1 MNHYI
6 YALGFFDGVHI
17 GHQALL
23 KAVGDLCSGDTRPGV
38 ITFAAHPD
46 TLVTGQT
53 PKLINTP
60 QDRELLLKHYGMD
73 RIVTLPFDKKTQTT
87 PWRDF
92 LEDLREHHGAAGFV
106 CGEDFRFGARG
117 AGNAQLLAEYCREAG
132 LPYAIVPEQ
141 TLGGSRISSTRIRQL
156 LDDGDMEQAVACM
169 GHPYILTGTVVHG
182 HQLGRTL
189 GIPTANLAF
198 PKGLATPRFGVYGC
212 TTCIDGRSYLAVTNL
227 GTRPTVEGHHIT
239 VEPWILDYEG
249 DLYGRTV
256 TLEFHCF
263 LRPERKF
270 SSLEE
275 LKTTILGNARE
286 LRDRAG
292 DFPCFL
298 KETP

>member
-1 MNHYI
+1 MNSYI
-6 YALGFFDGVHI
+6 YALGFFDGVHL

-23 KAVGDLCSGDTRPGV
+23 DAVKNLALPGMRGV
-38 ITFAAHPD
+38 VTFLDHPD
-46 TLVTGQT
+46 TLVLGQT
-53 PKLINTP
+53 PGLINTP
-60 QDRELLLKHYGMD
+60 EDRELLLKHYGMD
-73 RIVTLPFDKKTQTT
+73 RIVALPFDEKTRST
-87 PWRDF
+87 PWRAF
-92 LEDLREHHGAAGFV
+92 LEDLRQNYGAAGFV
-106 CGEDFRFGARG
+106 CGEDFRFGAKG
-117 AGNAQLLAEYCREAG
+117 AGNAALLAGYCREAG
-132 LPYAIVPEQ
+132 LPFAVVPEQ
-141 TLGGSRISSTRIRQL
+141 TVDGCRVSSTRIREL
-156 LDDGDMEQAVACM
+156 LAEGKMEQADVCM

-212 TTCIDGRSYLAVTNL
+212 TTYIDGKTYLAVTNL
-227 GTRPTVEGHHIT
+227 GTRPTVEGRHIT

-275 LKTTILGNARE
+275 LKTTILGNAQE

-298 KETP
+298 METP

>member
-1 MNHYI
+1 MNSYI
-6 YALGFFDGVHI
+6 YALGFFDGVHL

-23 KAVGDLCSGDTRPGV
+23 DAVKSLALPGMRGV
-38 ITFAAHPD
+38 VTFLDHPD
-46 TLVTGQT
+46 TLVLGQT
-53 PKLINTP
+53 PGLINTP
-60 QDRELLLKHYGMD
+60 EDRELLLKHYGMD
-73 RIVTLPFDKKTQTT
+73 RIVALPFDEKTRST
-87 PWRDF
+87 PWRAF
-92 LEDLREHHGAAGFV
+92 LEDLRQNYGAAGFV
-106 CGEDFRFGARG
+106 CGEDFRFGAKG
-117 AGNAQLLAEYCREAG
+117 AGTAALLAGYCREAG
-132 LPYAIVPEQ
+132 LPFAVVPEQ
-141 TLGGSRISSTRIRQL
+141 TVDGCRVSSTRIREL
-156 LDDGDMEQAVACM
+156 LADGKMEQAVACM

-198 PKGLATPRFGVYGC
+198 PKGLATPKFGVYGC
-212 TTCIDGRSYLAVTNL
+212 TTYIDGKTYLAVTNL
-227 GTRPTVEGHHIT
+227 GTRPTVEGRHIT

-275 LKTTILGNARE
+275 LKTTILGNAQE

-292 DFPCFL
+292 DFSCFF
-298 KETP
+298 KDAP

>member
-1 MNHYI
+1 MNSYI
-6 YALGFFDGVHI
+6 YALGFFDGVHL

-23 KAVGDLCSGDTRPGV
+23 DAVKSLALPGMRGV
-38 ITFAAHPD
+38 VTFLDHPD
-46 TLVTGQT
+46 TLVLGQT
-53 PKLINTP
+53 PGLINTP
-60 QDRELLLKHYGMD
+60 EDRELLLKHYGMD
-73 RIVTLPFDKKTQTT
+73 RIVALPFDEKTRST
-87 PWRDF
+87 PWRAF
-92 LEDLREHHGAAGFV
+92 LEDLRQNYGAAGFV
-106 CGEDFRFGARG
+106 CGEDFRFGAKG
-117 AGNAQLLAEYCREAG
+117 AGNAALLAQVCREAG
-132 LPYAIVPEQ
+132 LPFAVVPEQ
-141 TLGGSRISSTRIRQL
+141 TVDGCRVSSTRIREL
-156 LDDGDMEQAVACM
+156 LAEGKMEQADVCM

-198 PKGLATPRFGVYGC
+198 PKGLATPKFGVYGC
-212 TTCIDGRSYLAVTNL
+212 TTYIDGKTYLAVTNL
-227 GTRPTVEGHHIT
+227 GTRPTVEGRHIT

-275 LKTTILGNARE
+275 LKTTILGNAQE

-292 DFPCFL
+292 DFSCFF
-298 KETP
+298 KDAP

>member
-1 MNHYI
+1 MNSYI
-6 YALGFFDGVHI
+6 YALGFFDGVHL

-23 KAVGDLCSGDTRPGV
+23 DAVKNLALPGMRGV
-38 ITFAAHPD
+38 VTFLDHPD
-46 TLVTGQT
+46 TLVLGQT
-53 PKLINTP
+53 PGLINTP
-60 QDRELLLKHYGMD
+60 EDRELLLKHYGMD
-73 RIVTLPFDKKTQTT
+73 RIVALPFDEKTRST
-87 PWRDF
+87 PWRAF
-92 LEDLREHHGAAGFV
+92 LEDLRQNYGAAGFV
-106 CGEDFRFGARG
+106 CGEDFRFGAKG
-117 AGNAQLLAEYCREAG
+117 AGNAALLARVCREAG
-132 LPYAIVPEQ
+132 LPFAVVPEQ
-141 TLGGSRISSTRIRQL
+141 TVDGCRVSSTRIREL
-156 LDDGDMEQAVACM
+156 LAEGKMEQADVCM

-198 PKGLATPRFGVYGC
+198 PKGLAIPRFGVYGC
-212 TTCIDGRSYLAVTNL
+212 TTYIDGKTYLAVTNL
-227 GTRPTVEGHHIT
+227 GTRPTVEGRHIT

-275 LKTTILGNARE
+275 LKTTILGNAQE

-298 KETP
+298 EERY

>member
-1 MNHYI
+1 MNSYI
-6 YALGFFDGVHI
+6 YALGFFDGVHL

-23 KAVGDLCSGDTRPGV
+23 DAVKKLALPGARGV
-38 ITFAAHPD
+38 VTFLDHPD
-46 TLVTGQT
+46 TLILGQT
-53 PKLINTP
+53 PGLINTP

-87 PWRDF
+87 PWRVF

-117 AGNAQLLAEYCREAG
+117 AGNAQLLEEYCREAG

-189 GIPTANLAF
+189 GFPTANLAF

-212 TTCIDGRSYLAVTNL
+212 TTPIDGKTYLAVTNL
-227 GTRPTVEGHHIT
+227 GTRPTVDGHHIT
-239 VEPWILDYEG
+239 VEPWILDYTG
-249 DLYGRTV
+249 DLYGRSV
-256 TLEFHCF
+256 TLEFHTF

-270 SSLEE
+270 DSLTE
-275 LKTTILGNARE
+275 LKTTIQANAQQLRE
-286 LRDRAG
+286 QGKNFSSFLR
-292 DFPCFL
+292 
-298 KETP
+298 EQT

>member
-1 MNHYI
+1 MNSYI
-6 YALGFFDGVHI
+6 YALGFFDGVHL

-23 KAVGDLCSGDTRPGV
+23 DAVKSLALPGMRGV
-38 ITFAAHPD
+38 VTFLDHPD
-46 TLVTGQT
+46 TLVLGQT
-53 PKLINTP
+53 PGLINTP
-60 QDRELLLKHYGMD
+60 EDRELLLKHYGMD
-73 RIVTLPFDKKTQTT
+73 RIVALPFDEKTRST
-87 PWRDF
+87 PWRAF
-92 LEDLREHHGAAGFV
+92 LEDLRQNYGAAGFV
-106 CGEDFRFGARG
+106 CGEDFRFGAKG
-117 AGNAQLLAEYCREAG
+117 AGNAALLVQYCREAG
-132 LPYAIVPEQ
+132 LPFAIVPEQ
-141 TLGGSRISSTRIRQL
+141 TVDGCRVSSTRIREL
-156 LDDGDMEQAVACM
+156 LAEGKMEQADVCM
-169 GHPYILTGTVVHG
+169 GHPYILTGTVIHG

-212 TTCIDGRSYLAVTNL
+212 TTYIDGKTYLAVTNL
-227 GTRPTVEGHHIT
+227 GTRPTVEGRHIT

-275 LKTTILGNARE
+275 LKTTILGNAQE

-292 DFPCFL
+292 DFTCFF
-298 KETP
+298 KDAP

>member
-1 MNHYI
+1 MNSYI
-6 YALGFFDGVHI
+6 YALGFFDGVHL

-23 KAVGDLCSGDTRPGV
+23 DAVKNLALPGMRGV
-38 ITFAAHPD
+38 VTFLDHPD
-46 TLVTGQT
+46 TLVLGQT
-53 PKLINTP
+53 PGLINTP
-60 QDRELLLKHYGMD
+60 ADRELLLKHYGMD
-73 RIVTLPFDKKTQTT
+73 RIVALPFDEKTRST
-87 PWRDF
+87 PWQAF
-92 LEDLREHHGAAGFV
+92 LEDLRQNYGAAGFV
-106 CGEDFRFGARG
+106 CGEDFRFGAKG
-117 AGNAQLLAEYCREAG
+117 AGNAAFLAQFCREAG
-132 LPYAIVPEQ
+132 LPFAVVPEQ
-141 TLGGSRISSTRIRQL
+141 TVDGCRVSSTRIREL
-156 LDDGDMEQAVACM
+156 LAEGKMEQADVCM
-169 GHPYILTGTVVHG
+169 GHPYILTGTVIHG

-198 PKGLATPRFGVYGC
+198 PKGLAIPKFGVYGC
-212 TTCIDGRSYLAVTNL
+212 TTRIDGRPYLAVTNL

-275 LKTTILGNARE
+275 LKTTILGNAQE

-298 KETP
+298 QETP

>member
-1 MNHYI
+1 MNSYI
-6 YALGFFDGVHI
+6 YALGFFDGVHL

-23 KAVGDLCSGDTRPGV
+23 DAVKNLALPGMRGV
-38 ITFAAHPD
+38 VTFLDHPD
-46 TLVTGQT
+46 TLVLGQT
-53 PKLINTP
+53 PGLINTP
-60 QDRELLLKHYGMD
+60 EDRELLLKHYGMD
-73 RIVTLPFDKKTQTT
+73 RIVALPFDEKTRST
-87 PWRDF
+87 PWRAF

-106 CGEDFRFGARG
+106 CGEDFRFGAKG
-117 AGNAQLLAEYCREAG
+117 AGNAALLAQVCREAG
-132 LPYAIVPEQ
+132 LPFAVVPEQ
-141 TLGGSRISSTRIRQL
+141 TVDGCRVSSTRIREL
-156 LDDGDMEQAVACM
+156 LADGKMEQADACM

-198 PKGLATPRFGVYGC
+198 PKGLAIPRFGVYGC
-212 TTCIDGRSYLAVTNL
+212 TTSIDGRSYLAVTNL
-227 GTRPTVEGHHIT
+227 GTRPTVEGRHIT

-275 LKTTILGNARE
+275 LKTTILGNAQE

-298 KETP
+298 EERY

>member
-1 MNHYI
+1 MNSYI
-6 YALGFFDGVHI
+6 YALGFFDGVHL

-23 KAVGDLCSGDTRPGV
+23 DAVKNLALPGMRGV
-38 ITFAAHPD
+38 VTFLDHPD
-46 TLVTGQT
+46 TLVLGQT
-53 PKLINTP
+53 PGLINTP
-60 QDRELLLKHYGMD
+60 EDRELLLKHYGMD
-73 RIVTLPFDKKTQTT
+73 RIVALPFDEKTRST
-87 PWRDF
+87 PWRAF
-92 LEDLREHHGAAGFV
+92 LEDLRQNYGAAGFV
-106 CGEDFRFGARG
+106 CGEDFRFGAKG
-117 AGNAQLLAEYCREAG
+117 AGNAALLARVCREAG
-132 LPYAIVPEQ
+132 LPFAIVPEQ
-141 TLGGSRISSTRIRQL
+141 TVDGCRVSSTRIREL
-156 LDDGDMEQAVACM
+156 LAEGKMEQADVCM
-169 GHPYILTGTVVHG
+169 GHPYILTGTVIHG

-198 PKGLATPRFGVYGC
+198 PKGLATPKFGVYGC
-212 TTCIDGRSYLAVTNL
+212 TTYIDGKTYLAVTNL
-227 GTRPTVEGHHIT
+227 GTRPTVEGRHIT

-275 LKTTILGNARE
+275 LKTTILGNAQE

-298 KETP
+298 EERY

>member
-1 MNHYI
+1 MNSYI
-6 YALGFFDGVHI
+6 YALGFFDGVHL

-23 KAVGDLCSGDTRPGV
+23 DAVKSLALPGMRGV
-38 ITFAAHPD
+38 VTFLDHPD
-46 TLVTGQT
+46 TLVLGQT
-53 PKLINTP
+53 PGLINTP
-60 QDRELLLKHYGMD
+60 KDRELLLKHYGMD
-73 RIVTLPFDKKTQTT
+73 RIVALPFDEKTRST
-87 PWRDF
+87 PWRAF
-92 LEDLREHHGAAGFV
+92 LEDLRQNYGAAGFV
-106 CGEDFRFGARG
+106 CGEDFRFGAKG
-117 AGNAQLLAEYCREAG
+117 AGNAALLAQVCREAG
-132 LPYAIVPEQ
+132 LSFAVVPEQ
-141 TLGGSRISSTRIRQL
+141 TVDGCRVSSTRIREL
-156 LDDGDMEQAVACM
+156 LADGKMEQADVCM
-169 GHPYILTGTVVHG
+169 GHPYILTGTVIHG

-212 TTCIDGRSYLAVTNL
+212 TTYIDGKTYLAVTNL
-227 GTRPTVEGHHIT
+227 GTRPTVEGRHIT

-275 LKTTILGNARE
+275 LKTTILGNAQE

-292 DFPCFL
+292 DFTCFF
-298 KETP
+298 KDAP

>member
-1 MNHYI
+1 MNSYI
-6 YALGFFDGVHI
+6 YALGFFDGVHL

-23 KAVGDLCSGDTRPGV
+23 DAVKNLALPGMRGV
-38 ITFAAHPD
+38 VTFLDHPD
-46 TLVTGQT
+46 TLVLGQT
-53 PKLINTP
+53 PGLINTP
-60 QDRELLLKHYGMD
+60 KDRELLLKHYGMD
-73 RIVTLPFDKKTQTT
+73 RIVALPFDEKTRST
-87 PWRDF
+87 PWRAF

-106 CGEDFRFGARG
+106 CGEDFRFGAKG
-117 AGNAQLLAEYCREAG
+117 AGNAALLAQVCREAG
-132 LPYAIVPEQ
+132 LPFAVVPEQ
-141 TLGGSRISSTRIRQL
+141 TIEGCRISSTFIRQL
-156 LDDGDMEQAVACM
+156 LNRGDMEKAVRYM

-198 PKGLATPRFGVYGC
+198 PKGLATPKFGVYGC
-212 TTCIDGRSYLAVTNL
+212 TTYIDGKTYLAVTNL
-227 GTRPTVEGHHIT
+227 GTRPTVEGRHIT

-275 LKTTILGNARE
+275 LKTTILGNAQE

-298 KETP
+298 EERY

>member
-1 MNHYI
+1 MNSYI
-6 YALGFFDGVHI
+6 YALGFFDGVHL

-23 KAVGDLCSGDTRPGV
+23 DAVKSLALPGMRGV
-38 ITFAAHPD
+38 VTFLDHPD
-46 TLVTGQT
+46 TLVLGQT
-53 PKLINTP
+53 PGLINTP
-60 QDRELLLKHYGMD
+60 EDRELLLKHYGMD
-73 RIVTLPFDKKTQTT
+73 RIVALPFDEKTRST
-87 PWRDF
+87 PWETF

-106 CGEDFRFGARG
+106 CGEDFRFGAKG
-117 AGNAQLLAEYCREAG
+117 AGNAALLARVCREAG
-132 LPYAIVPEQ
+132 LPFAIVPEQ
-141 TLGGSRISSTRIRQL
+141 TVDGCRVSSTRIREL
-156 LDDGDMEQAVACM
+156 LAEGKMEQVDVCM
-169 GHPYILTGTVVHG
+169 GHPYILTGTVIHG

-198 PKGLATPRFGVYGC
+198 PKGLATPKFGVYGC
-212 TTCIDGRSYLAVTNL
+212 TTYIDGKTYLAVTNL
-227 GTRPTVEGHHIT
+227 GTRPTVEGRHIT

-275 LKTTILGNARE
+275 LKTTILGNAQE

-298 KETP
+298 EERY

>member
-1 MNHYI
+1 MNSYI
-6 YALGFFDGVHI
+6 YALGFFDGVHL

-23 KAVGDLCSGDTRPGV
+23 DAVKNLALPGMRGV
-38 ITFAAHPD
+38 VTFLDHPD
-46 TLVTGQT
+46 TLVLGQT
-53 PKLINTP
+53 PGLINTP
-60 QDRELLLKHYGMD
+60 EDRELLLKHYGMD
-73 RIVTLPFDKKTQTT
+73 RIVALPFDEKTRST
-87 PWRDF
+87 PWRAF
-92 LEDLREHHGAAGFV
+92 LEDLREYHGAAGFV
-106 CGEDFRFGARG
+106 CGEDFRFGAKG
-117 AGNAQLLAEYCREAG
+117 AGNAALLAQVCREAG
-132 LPYAIVPEQ
+132 LPFAVVPEQ
-141 TLGGSRISSTRIRQL
+141 TVDGCRVSSTRIREL
-156 LDDGDMEQAVACM
+156 LAEGKMEQADVCM

-198 PKGLATPRFGVYGC
+198 PKGLATPKFGVYGC
-212 TTCIDGRSYLAVTNL
+212 TTYIDGKTYLAVTNL
-227 GTRPTVEGHHIT
+227 GTRPTVEGRHIT

-275 LKTTILGNARE
+275 LKTTILGNAQE

-298 KETP
+298 EERY

>member
-1 MNHYI
+1 MNSYI
-6 YALGFFDGVHI
+6 YALGFFDGVHL

-23 KAVGDLCSGDTRPGV
+23 DAVKSLALPGMRGV
-38 ITFAAHPD
+38 VTFLDHPD
-46 TLVTGQT
+46 TLVLGQT
-53 PKLINTP
+53 PGLINTP
-60 QDRELLLKHYGMD
+60 KDRELLLKHYGMD
-73 RIVTLPFDKKTQTT
+73 RIVALPFDEKTRST
-87 PWRDF
+87 PWRAF
-92 LEDLREHHGAAGFV
+92 LEDLRQNYGAAGFV
-106 CGEDFRFGARG
+106 CGEDFRFGAKG
-117 AGNAQLLAEYCREAG
+117 AGNAALLARVCREAG
-132 LPYAIVPEQ
+132 LPFAVVPEQ
-141 TLGGSRISSTRIRQL
+141 TVDGCRVSSTRIREL
-156 LDDGDMEQAVACM
+156 LAEGKMEQADVCM

-198 PKGLATPRFGVYGC
+198 PKGLATPKFGVYGC
-212 TTCIDGRSYLAVTNL
+212 TTGIDGRSYLAVTNL
-227 GTRPTVEGHHIT
+227 GTRPTVEGRHIT

-275 LKTTILGNARE
+275 LKTTILGNAQE

-298 KETP
+298 EERY

>member
-1 MNHYI
+1 MNSYI
-6 YALGFFDGVHI
+6 YALGFFDGVHL

-23 KAVGDLCSGDTRPGV
+23 DAVKSLALPGMRGV
-38 ITFAAHPD
+38 VTFLDHPD
-46 TLVTGQT
+46 TLVLGQT
-53 PKLINTP
+53 PGLINTP
-60 QDRELLLKHYGMD
+60 EDRELLLKHYGMD
-73 RIVTLPFDKKTQTT
+73 RIVALPFDEKTRST
-87 PWRDF
+87 PWRAF
-92 LEDLREHHGAAGFV
+92 LEDLRQNYGAAGFV
-106 CGEDFRFGARG
+106 CGEDFRFGAKG
-117 AGNAQLLAEYCREAG
+117 AGNAALLAQVCREAG
-132 LPYAIVPEQ
+132 LPFAVVPEQ
-141 TLGGSRISSTRIRQL
+141 TVDGCRVSSTRIREL
-156 LDDGDMEQAVACM
+156 LADGKMEQAVACM

-227 GTRPTVEGHHIT
+227 GTRPTVEGRHIT

-275 LKTTILGNARE
+275 LKTTILGNAQE

-292 DFPCFL
+292 DFSCFF
-298 KETP
+298 KDAP

>member
-1 MNHYI
+1 MNSYI
-6 YALGFFDGVHI
+6 YALGFFDGVHL

-23 KAVGDLCSGDTRPGV
+23 DAVKNLALPGMRGV
-38 ITFAAHPD
+38 VTFLDHPD
-46 TLVTGQT
+46 TLVLGQT
-53 PKLINTP
+53 PGLINTP
-60 QDRELLLKHYGMD
+60 EDRELLLKHYGMD
-73 RIVTLPFDKKTQTT
+73 RIVALPFDEKTRST
-87 PWRDF
+87 PWRAF
-92 LEDLREHHGAAGFV
+92 LEDLRQNYGAAGFV
-106 CGEDFRFGARG
+106 CGEDFRFGAKG
-117 AGNAQLLAEYCREAG
+117 AGNAALLAQVCREAG
-132 LPYAIVPEQ
+132 LPFAVVPEQ
-141 TLGGSRISSTRIRQL
+141 TVDGCRVSSTRIREL
-156 LDDGDMEQAVACM
+156 LADGKMEQAVACM

-198 PKGLATPRFGVYGC
+198 PKGLATPKFGVYGC
-212 TTCIDGRSYLAVTNL
+212 TTYIDGKTYLAVTNL
-227 GTRPTVEGHHIT
+227 GTRPTVEGRHIT

-275 LKTTILGNARE
+275 LKTTILGNAQE

-292 DFPCFL
+292 DFSCFF
-298 KETP
+298 KDAP

>member
-1 MNHYI
+1 MNSYI
-6 YALGFFDGVHI
+6 YALGFFDGVHL

-23 KAVGDLCSGDTRPGV
+23 DAVKSLALPGMRGV
-38 ITFAAHPD
+38 VTFLDHPD
-46 TLVTGQT
+46 TLVLGQT
-53 PKLINTP
+53 PGLINTP
-60 QDRELLLKHYGMD
+60 EDRELLLKHYGMD
-73 RIVTLPFDKKTQTT
+73 RIVALPFDEKTRST
-87 PWRDF
+87 PWRAF
-92 LEDLREHHGAAGFV
+92 LEDLRQNYGAAGFV
-106 CGEDFRFGARG
+106 CGEDFRFGAKG
-117 AGNAQLLAEYCREAG
+117 AGNAALLAQVCREAG
-132 LPYAIVPEQ
+132 LPFAVVPEQ
-141 TLGGSRISSTRIRQL
+141 TVDGCRVSSTRIREL
-156 LDDGDMEQAVACM
+156 LADGKMEQAVACM

-198 PKGLATPRFGVYGC
+198 PKGLAIPRFGVYGC
-212 TTCIDGRSYLAVTNL
+212 TTYIDGKTYLAVTNL
-227 GTRPTVEGHHIT
+227 GTRPTVEGRHIT

-275 LKTTILGNARE
+275 LKTTILGNAQE

-298 KETP
+298 EERY

>member
-1 MNHYI
+1 
-6 YALGFFDGVHI
+6 
-17 GHQALL
+17 
-23 KAVGDLCSGDTRPGV
+23 
-38 ITFAAHPD
+38 
-46 TLVTGQT
+46 
-53 PKLINTP
+53 
-60 QDRELLLKHYGMD
+60 
-73 RIVTLPFDKKTQTT
+73 
-87 PWRDF
+87 
-92 LEDLREHHGAAGFV
+92 
-106 CGEDFRFGARG
+106 
-117 AGNAQLLAEYCREAG
+117 
-132 LPYAIVPEQ
+132 
-141 TLGGSRISSTRIRQL
+141 
-156 LDDGDMEQAVACM
+156 MEQAVACM

-198 PKGLATPRFGVYGC
+198 PQGLATPRFGVYGC
-212 TTCIDGRSYLAVTNL
+212 TTCIDGKTYLAVTNL
-227 GTRPTVEGHHIT
+227 GTRPTVEGRHIT

-275 LKTTILGNARE
+275 LKTTILGNAQE

-298 KETP
+298 EERY

>member
-1 MNHYI
+1 MNSYI
-6 YALGFFDGVHI
+6 YALGFFDGVHL

-23 KAVGDLCSGDTRPGV
+23 DAVKSLALPGMRGV
-38 ITFAAHPD
+38 VTFLDHPD
-46 TLVTGQT
+46 TLVLGQT
-53 PKLINTP
+53 PGLINTP
-60 QDRELLLKHYGMD
+60 KDRELLLKHYGMD
-73 RIVTLPFDKKTQTT
+73 RIVALPFDEKTRST
-87 PWRDF
+87 PWRAF
-92 LEDLREHHGAAGFV
+92 LEDLRQNYGAAGFV
-106 CGEDFRFGARG
+106 CGEDFRFGAKG
-117 AGNAQLLAEYCREAG
+117 AGNAALLAQVCREAG
-132 LPYAIVPEQ
+132 LSFAVVPEQ
-141 TLGGSRISSTRIRQL
+141 TVDGCRVSSTRIREL
-156 LDDGDMEQAVACM
+156 LADGKMEQADVCM
-169 GHPYILTGTVVHG
+169 GHPYILTGTVIHG

-212 TTCIDGRSYLAVTNL
+212 TTYIDGKTYLAVTNL
-227 GTRPTVEGHHIT
+227 GTRPTVEGRHIT

-275 LKTTILGNARE
+275 LKTTILGNAQE

-292 DFPCFL
+292 DFSCFF
-298 KETP
+298 KDAP

>member
-1 MNHYI
+1 MNSYI
-6 YALGFFDGVHI
+6 YALGFFDGVHL

-23 KAVGDLCSGDTRPGV
+23 DAVKSLALPGMRGV
-38 ITFAAHPD
+38 VTFLDHPD
-46 TLVTGQT
+46 TLVLGQT
-53 PKLINTP
+53 PGLINTP
-60 QDRELLLKHYGMD
+60 KDRELLLKHYGMD
-73 RIVTLPFDKKTQTT
+73 RIVALPFDEKTRST
-87 PWRDF
+87 PWRAF
-92 LEDLREHHGAAGFV
+92 LEDLRQNYGAAGFV
-106 CGEDFRFGARG
+106 CGEDFRFGAKG
-117 AGNAQLLAEYCREAG
+117 AGNAALLARVCREAG
-132 LPYAIVPEQ
+132 LPFAVVPEQ
-141 TLGGSRISSTRIRQL
+141 TVDGCRISSTRVREL
-156 LDDGDMEQAVACM
+156 LAEGKMEQADVCM

-198 PKGLATPRFGVYGC
+198 PKGLATPKFGVYGC
-212 TTCIDGRSYLAVTNL
+212 TTYIDGKTYLAVTNL
-227 GTRPTVEGHHIT
+227 GTRPTVEGRHIT

-275 LKTTILGNARE
+275 LKTTILGNAQE

-298 KETP
+298 EERY

>member
-1 MNHYI
+1 MNSYI
-6 YALGFFDGVHI
+6 YALGFFDGVHL

-23 KAVGDLCSGDTRPGV
+23 DAVKNLALPGMRGV
-38 ITFAAHPD
+38 VTFLDHPD
-46 TLVTGQT
+46 TLVLGQT
-53 PKLINTP
+53 PGLINTP
-60 QDRELLLKHYGMD
+60 KDRELLLKHYGMD
-73 RIVTLPFDKKTQTT
+73 RIVALPFDEKTRST
-87 PWRDF
+87 PWRAF
-92 LEDLREHHGAAGFV
+92 LEDLREYHGAAGFV
-106 CGEDFRFGARG
+106 CGEDFRFGAKG
-117 AGNAQLLAEYCREAG
+117 AGNAALLAGYCREAG
-132 LPYAIVPEQ
+132 LPFAVVPEQ
-141 TLGGSRISSTRIRQL
+141 TVDGCRVSSTRIREL
-156 LDDGDMEQAVACM
+156 LAEGKMEQADVCM

-212 TTCIDGRSYLAVTNL
+212 TTYIDGKTYLAVTNL
-227 GTRPTVEGHHIT
+227 GTRPTVEGRHIT

-275 LKTTILGNARE
+275 LKTTILGNAQE

-292 DFPCFL
+292 DFTCFF
-298 KETP
+298 KDAP

>member
-1 MNHYI
+1 MNSYI
-6 YALGFFDGVHI
+6 YALGFFDGVHL

-23 KAVGDLCSGDTRPGV
+23 DAVKNLALPGMRGV
-38 ITFAAHPD
+38 VTFFDHPD
-46 TLVTGQT
+46 TLVLGQT
-53 PKLINTP
+53 PGLINTP
-60 QDRELLLKHYGMD
+60 EDRELLLKHYGMD
-73 RIVTLPFDKKTQTT
+73 RIVALPFDEKTRST
-87 PWRDF
+87 PWRAF
-92 LEDLREHHGAAGFV
+92 LEDLRQNYGAAGFV
-106 CGEDFRFGARG
+106 CGEDFRFGAKG
-117 AGNAQLLAEYCREAG
+117 AGNAALLAQVCREAG
-132 LPYAIVPEQ
+132 LPFAIVPEQ
-141 TLGGSRISSTRIRQL
+141 TVDGCRVSSTRIREL
-156 LDDGDMEQAVACM
+156 LAEGKMEQADVCM

-198 PKGLATPRFGVYGC
+198 PKGLAIPRFGVYGC
-212 TTCIDGRSYLAVTNL
+212 TTYIDGKTYLAVTNL
-227 GTRPTVEGHHIT
+227 GTRPTVEGRHIT

-275 LKTTILGNARE
+275 LKTTILGNAQE

-298 KETP
+298 EERY

>member
-1 MNHYI
+1 MNSYI
-6 YALGFFDGVHI
+6 YALGFFDGVHL

-23 KAVGDLCSGDTRPGV
+23 NAVKNLALPGERGV
-38 ITFAAHPD
+38 VTFSDHPD
-46 TLVTGQT
+46 TLVLGQT
-53 PKLINTP
+53 PGLINTP

-73 RIVTLPFDKKTQTT
+73 RVVTLPFDEKTRST
-87 PWRDF
+87 PWQAF

-106 CGEDFRFGARG
+106 CGEDFRFGAKG
-117 AGNAQLLAEYCREAG
+117 AGNAALLAGYCREAG
-132 LPYAIVPEQ
+132 LPFAVVPEQ
-141 TLGGSRISSTRIRQL
+141 TVDGCRVSSTRIREL
-156 LDDGDMEQAVACM
+156 LAEGKMEQADVCM
-169 GHPYILTGTVVHG
+169 GHPYILTGTVIHG

-212 TTCIDGRSYLAVTNL
+212 TTHIDGRSYLAVTNL
-227 GTRPTVEGHHIT
+227 GTRPTVEGRHIT

-270 SSLEE
+270 SSLQE

-292 DFPCFL
+292 DFPCFFG
-298 KETP
+298 ERY

>member
-1 MNHYI
+1 MNSYI
-6 YALGFFDGVHI
+6 YALGFFDGVHL

-23 KAVGDLCSGDTRPGV
+23 DAVKSLALPGMRGV
-38 ITFAAHPD
+38 VTFLDHPD
-46 TLVTGQT
+46 TLVLGQT
-53 PKLINTP
+53 PGLINTP
-60 QDRELLLKHYGMD
+60 EDRELLLKHYGMD
-73 RIVTLPFDKKTQTT
+73 RIVALPFDEKTRST
-87 PWRDF
+87 PWRAF
-92 LEDLREHHGAAGFV
+92 LEDLRQNYGAAGFV
-106 CGEDFRFGARG
+106 CGEDFRFGAKG
-117 AGNAQLLAEYCREAG
+117 AGNAALLAQVCREAG
-132 LPYAIVPEQ
+132 LPFAVVPEQ
-141 TLGGSRISSTRIRQL
+141 TVDGCRVSSTRIREL
-156 LDDGDMEQAVACM
+156 LADGKMEQAVACM

-198 PKGLATPRFGVYGC
+198 PKGLATPKFGVYGC
-212 TTCIDGRSYLAVTNL
+212 TTYIDGKTYLAVTNL
-227 GTRPTVEGHHIT
+227 GTRPTVEGRHIT

-275 LKTTILGNARE
+275 LKTTILGNAQE

-292 DFPCFL
+292 DFSCFF
-298 KETP
+298 KDAP